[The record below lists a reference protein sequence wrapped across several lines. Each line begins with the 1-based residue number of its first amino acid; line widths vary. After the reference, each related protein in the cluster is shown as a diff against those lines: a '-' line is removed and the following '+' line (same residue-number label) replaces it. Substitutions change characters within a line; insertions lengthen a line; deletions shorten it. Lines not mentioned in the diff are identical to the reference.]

1 MITKRWWNNVF
12 QKTIETIISV
22 KVLTIAAVLTISTCM
37 VYAGKMDGSTFAQLN
52 GALISTVYALREGFK
67 IMSVKEYQKQ
77 GRDERPRKDEKTID
91 YENKAEERKMMV

>member
-1 MITKRWWNNVF
+1 MITKSWWYNVF

-22 KVLTIAAVLTISTCM
+22 KVLTVAAVLTISTCM

-67 IMSVKEYQKQ
+67 IMSVREYTQEGKS
-77 GRDERPRKDEKTID
+77 DKTQI
-91 YENKAEERKMMV
+91 YENKAAERKMMV